1 MASLQKRGSVYYARY
16 WLGKK
21 QRMICLH
28 TRSRPMAMDLL
39 RKLECSLVTGDEFPL
54 PTKTPIATVLSAYI
68 AHMRAAKTKNT
79 VKSELFY
86 LRDVFGPL
94 CPELDIP
101 QKSGARKKKNMRRPA
116 SGYIEA
122 GSFEGITTAQIV
134 VFILARMQARKLSPK
149 TCNHYRGILSRL
161 FSWAMTQYGVR
172 MPNDVNPAQ
181 KVERY
186 REQAHAIRF
195 LSREQIEE
203 QIEALDG
210 YPVLQTLVAIYIFAG
225 VRREEALWLTWKDI
239 DLDAGKYGV
248 LHVRSKTVD
257 GEFWQPKTKVN
268 RVVPIS
274 RKLREYL
281 DRYEVKIVPG
291 AWYLPSPAGK
301 RWHPDN
307 FSQDLRAINQ
317 KKGLPWGC
325 LDFRHTFGSHL
336 AMKGESLY
344 KIATLMGN
352 SPEIC
357 RRHYATL
364 LPESLI
370 DSVEFMEER
379 TPIEASGRPK
389 PRLYLLPL
397 PEAYEQG

>member
-1 MASLQKRGSVYYARY
+1 MASLLRRGKIYYAKY

-21 QRMICLH
+21 QHLVCLK
-28 TRSRPMAMDLL
+28 TRSRPLALEKLHEIESSLAKGEEL
-39 RKLECSLVTGDEFPL
+39 RL
-54 PTKTPIATVLSAYI
+54 PSKTPIAQVLSAYI
-68 AHMRAAKTKNT
+68 IYVFAAKTKNT
-79 VKSELFY
+79 AKSELFY
-86 LRDVFGPL
+86 LRDIFGPI
-94 CPELDIP
+94 CPELDLP
-101 QKSGARKKKNMRRPA
+101 SRKGVKKTKNMRRPA
-116 SGYIEA
+116 SGCLEA
-122 GSFEGITTAQIV
+122 ECFEAITTAQIV
-134 VFILARMQARKLSPK
+134 GFILGRMQSRKLAPK

-161 FSWAMTQYGVR
+161 FSWAMSQYGVR
-172 MPNDVNPAQ
+172 MPNEVNPAQ
-181 KVERY
+181 KAERY

-195 LSREQIEE
+195 LSIKQIEE
-203 QIEALDG
+203 QIEVLEG

-225 VRREEALWLTWKDI
+225 VRREEALWLTRKDI

-248 LHVRSKTVD
+248 LHVRSKTVGD
-257 GEFWQPKTKVN
+257 EFWQPKTKVN

-291 AWYLPSPAGK
+291 AWYLPSPTGK

-307 FSQDLRAINQ
+307 FSQDLRAVNQ
-317 KKGLPWGC
+317 KKGLPWVC

-370 DSVEFMEER
+370 DSVEFMEEPISRETPDR
-379 TPIEASGRPK
+379 TK
-389 PRLYLLPL
+389 PRLYLLPR
-397 PEAYEQG
+397 PEASEQG